1 MGGVDTDRGVRRTR
15 SAGDEG
21 DAGFAGHLAPGI
33 GHVGNATFLA
43 ADDEVDLVLN
53 VVERIERGE
62 IAFTRHAEDGI
73 DAVQT
78 QAIDK
83 DLSAGAE
90 VRRRISHDLYLD
102 EFVQKNRVFLALGF
116 VLVFL
121 VHVGNR

>member
-1 MGGVDTDRGVRRTR
+1 MDGTVRQVAQRESLQR
-15 SAGDEG
+15 E
-21 DAGFAGHLAPGI
+21 L
-33 GHVGNATFLA
+33 
-43 ADDEVDLVLN
+43 
-53 VVERIERGE
+53 
-62 IAFTRHAEDGI
+62 